1 MPSVNK
7 SIIAPFS
14 DEQIFSLVSDVANY
28 PNFVKGCRSAR
39 IEEIHDDGYTAT
51 LEFKFKGL
59 RKSFTTRNVSKPY
72 SQITMSFVS
81 GPFKYLNGKWQFTQ
95 LGEHACKVE
104 FELEYELSS
113 KLIAKTTTP
122 LVSFLSK
129 TMVNSFYEEGLRKF
143 GSEPGP

>member
-1 MPSVNK
+1 MPTVNK

-14 DEQIFSLVSDVANY
+14 SEQIYTLVSDVANY
-28 PNFVKGCRSAR
+28 PKFVKGCRSAR
-39 IEEIHDDGYTAT
+39 IEEFHDDGYTAT
-51 LEFKFKGL
+51 LEFEFRGL
-59 RKSFTTRNVSKPY
+59 RKSFTTRNVSEPY
-72 SQITMSFVS
+72 SLITMSFVS

-95 LGEHACKVE
+95 LGERACKVE

-143 GSEPGP
+143 GKETSP